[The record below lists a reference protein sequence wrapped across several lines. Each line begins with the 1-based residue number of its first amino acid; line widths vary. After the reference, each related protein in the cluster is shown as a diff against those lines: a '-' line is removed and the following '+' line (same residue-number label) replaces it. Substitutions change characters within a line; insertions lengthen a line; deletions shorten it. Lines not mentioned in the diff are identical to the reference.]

1 MLEGVRTPV
10 VYYVP
15 FIGVIRPVMP
25 NKRKEGKKRI
35 AVWLTQKER
44 EALDRLIEK
53 MGIDMSAFV
62 KLAISE
68 SMKEQQDGRKNKN
81 RSGN

>member
-1 MLEGVRTPV
+1 
-10 VYYVP
+10 
-15 FIGVIRPVMP
+15 MP

-44 EALDRLIEK
+44 KTLDSLVER
-53 MGIDMSAFV
+53 MGIDMSEFV
-62 KLAISE
+62 RMAISE
-68 SMKEQQDGRKNKN
+68 SIKGQHDGRKTEN